1 MVHTIPV
8 SHWCHLLFLLSCSL
22 CSLFLNLA
30 SRWISIELFR
40 FESFGRLKIST
51 LFVARGSTRKSHSR
65 HLSLWYWWRWVI
77 LPTDLS
83 GWTRES
89 KTPWLSLWLRFSYP
103 YQRYSPKR
111 IQTVWTCDSLTASLQ
126 QAWPEQCKFG
136 HSNSSLRAFWFVL
149 AFPRPT
155 PWGKVFPR
163 QRQLRRF
170 HQSSF
175 PLSSLD
181 FRRIRF
187 HQMLVL
193 KIVWTSRDKFWFG
206 YLICKKPLCS

>member
-1 MVHTIPV
+1 MVHTMPV

-22 CSLFLNLA
+22 CSWFLNLA

-65 HLSLWYWWRWVI
+65 HLSLWCWWRWVL
-77 LPTDLS
+77 LPRDLS

-111 IQTVWTCDSLTASLQ
+111 IQTVWTCDSLTTSLQ
-126 QAWPEQCKFG
+126 QASSSNLTCKFAKFG
-136 HSNSSLRAFWFVL
+136 HSNRSPCAFWFAL

-163 QRQLRRF
+163 Q
-170 HQSSF
+170 
-175 PLSSLD
+175 
-181 FRRIRF
+181 
-187 HQMLVL
+187 
-193 KIVWTSRDKFWFG
+193 G
-206 YLICKKPLCS
+206 

>member
-1 MVHTIPV
+1 
-8 SHWCHLLFLLSCSL
+8 
-22 CSLFLNLA
+22 
-30 SRWISIELFR
+30 
-40 FESFGRLKIST
+40 
-51 LFVARGSTRKSHSR
+51 
-65 HLSLWYWWRWVI
+65 
-77 LPTDLS
+77 
-83 GWTRES
+83 
-89 KTPWLSLWLRFSYP
+89 
-103 YQRYSPKR
+103 
-111 IQTVWTCDSLTASLQ
+111 
-126 QAWPEQCKFG
+126 
-136 HSNSSLRAFWFVL
+136 VL

-175 PLSSLD
+175 PLSMIMIYSLD